1 MRKNGTSDSL
11 PKSNFKQRSNDED
24 FDSEGEFW
32 ENYIK
37 VSKEENLTL
46 KRLCKGMPVN
56 ENNKNEEMQSTSSD
70 STVKGARG
78 TGDLITAIEGP
89 STSTAR
95 GDGALSSGSVQS
107 KRRYREYRECI
118 AYNIPIVYDT
128 NIERISSQ
136 DVDTVDRIFIYEF
149 SSPDQLQTKAKI
161 GIVEYL
167 CPVGYECL
175 QDGRPLECSN
185 KNFEIIEEVKKHLL
199 MIHKLPKDKNRR
211 KHPKKGRSD
220 VPIER
225 IIYRY

>member
-11 PKSNFKQRSNDED
+11 PESNFKQQSNDED
-24 FDSEGEFW
+24 SDSEGWATYIQGCEK
-32 ENYIK
+32 EN
-37 VSKEENLTL
+37 ETL

-95 GDGALSSGSVQS
+95 GDAALSSGSIQS
-107 KRRYREYRECI
+107 KRFEDTENVSYI
-118 AYNIPIVYDT
+118 TFPVYDT
-128 NIERISSQ
+128 IIERISSQ
-136 DVDTVDRIFIYEF
+136 DVDIVDRIVIYEF
-149 SSPDQLQTKAKI
+149 SSPDQLQTKPKI
-161 GIVEYL
+161 GIIEYL
-167 CPVGYECL
+167 CPVGYEFL
-175 QDGRPLECSN
+175 EDDRPLECSYE
-185 KNFEIIEEVKKHLL
+185 NFETIGNVKRHLL